1 MNQVNE
7 LEGRIQKLSKV
18 LNIILIISI
27 IWYVVM
33 TVLQGIAMF
42 VSIDSY
48 VTPMAIMTP
57 SGFISS
63 TLTLFVLLQLRII
76 VMQSEQLKPFDERS
90 QKALAT
96 MTYLQLIKFVYLLLM
111 PLIVGEGLNFNFSYL
126 IFSGIL
132 FVLVNVF
139 KFASHQSETFMIQT
153 KLLKW
158 MNIGLILGRIFLT
171 FMLVFLVFGFIIVGG
186 IFQFLDLSNDPIL
199 GEVLFLIGEQILGTR
214 GDLMGEDFVLI
225 LPFFIMMIL
234 LIAFIMVYTIN
245 QVGKIIKVMRN
256 GNPFEDF
263 ICKSLKKVSISF
275 VACGFFEVLFSF
287 LMFNNLVITP
297 FLALIYSVSFIS
309 IVAGILVL
317 LLHYLFQYAQNEQ
330 RLTH

>member
-33 TVLQGIAMF
+33 TVLQGVAMF
-42 VSIDSY
+42 VPIDSY
-48 VTPMAIMTP
+48 FTPMAIMTP

-63 TLTLFVLLQLRII
+63 ALTLFVLVQLRII
-76 VMQSEQLKPFDERS
+76 VMQSEQLIPFDERS

-96 MTYLQLIKFVYLLLM
+96 MAYLELIKFFYLLLM
-111 PLIVGEGLNFNFSYL
+111 PVIVGEGLNFNFSYL
-126 IFSGIL
+126 IFSGVL

-158 MNIGLILGRIFLT
+158 MNIGLILDQIFWSCA
-171 FMLVFLVFGFIIVGG
+171 LVFLGFGFILMRG
-186 IFQFLDLSNDPIL
+186 IFQLADFSNDPIL
-199 GEVLFLIGEQILGTR
+199 SEALFMLGEQIPGTR
-214 GDLMGEDFVLI
+214 GDLMGEDFVSI

-245 QVGKIIKVMRN
+245 QVRKIIKVLRN
-256 GNPFEDF
+256 GNPFDDF

-275 VACGFFEVLFSF
+275 IACGFFEVLFSF
-287 LMFNNLVITP
+287 LMFNNLVINP
-297 FLALIYSVSFIS
+297 FLALIYSVSFSS